1 VESCTGGFLANRIT
15 HIPGSGDVF
24 REGFVTYSDH
34 AKAKMLGVPGHLL
47 VEHGAVSEPVAKE
60 MAERGRV
67 HADVDFALS
76 TTGFAGP
83 NGGVEDKPV
92 GTVFIGLATK
102 SGTHVQKFIYPYD
115 RETFKFVT
123 SQTALN
129 MLRKELLAV
138 S

>member
-1 VESCTGGFLANRIT
+1 
-15 HIPGSGDVF
+15 
-24 REGFVTYSDH
+24 
-34 AKAKMLGVPGHLL
+34 MLGVPGHLL
-47 VEHGAVSEPVAKE
+47 VEHGAVSEVVAKE
-60 MAERGRV
+60 MAERARL

-83 NGGVEDKPV
+83 NGGTEDKPV

-102 SGTHVQKFIYPYD
+102 SGTQVQKFMYPYD

-129 MLRKELLAV
+129 ILRKEML